1 MSLENKYLEIHRLK
15 KEIVNKLNSIEDG
28 TRMDS
33 LCDDFLEDITVSDR
47 LNEIVEMAAE
57 LKRLKNDLIASEESQ
72 MINWRQRKSLS
83 LVRQDIKAKRHVKG
97 YLKPLFVSI
106 LSRITIEGKNRRQKH
121 VEETNKKAFSHCY
134 TDDKC
139 ITFRA
144 TN

>member
-57 LKRLKNDLIASEESQ
+57 LKRLKNDLIASEES
-72 MINWRQRKSLS
+72 
-83 LVRQDIKAKRHVKG
+83 
-97 YLKPLFVSI
+97 
-106 LSRITIEGKNRRQKH
+106 
-121 VEETNKKAFSHCY
+121 
-134 TDDKC
+134 
-139 ITFRA
+139 
-144 TN
+144 